1 MSVTGLIQTDANWK
15 LEAPSGSMVLN
26 YNTLLR
32 ESPQYSRAFSP
43 GAGNTFVLIN
53 NNDIT
58 VDGIYLLTIVVDFP
72 STPWN
77 LSYAAFVPLGFTGL
91 TSITTNLSET
101 FNAMPSYHAQN
112 GVSFQFNFTYNT
124 IGSNYE
130 RPGLT
135 LKTINGFS
143 AGTWYIK
150 AYRYV

>member
-1 MSVTGLIQTDANWK
+1 MSITGLIQTDANWK

-26 YNTLLR
+26 YNALLR
-32 ESPQYSRAFSP
+32 QSPQYSRTFSP
-43 GAGNTFVLIN
+43 GAGSTFVLIN

-58 VDGIYLLTIVVDFP
+58 VDGIYLLTIAANFP
-72 STPWN
+72 STPWS

-91 TSITTNLSET
+91 TSITTALYET

-112 GVSFQFNFTYNT
+112 GVSFGFYFTYNP

-135 LKTINGFS
+135 LLTFNSFS
-143 AGTWYIK
+143 AGAWYIK